1 MATPLPPPPS
11 TINCTTGTLKN
22 VYLFISYMPYSRI
35 SQDKQVF
42 NLAKKFKGISN
53 QISIALINF
62 WKFKNFNHM
71 VVVC

>member
-42 NLAKKFKGISN
+42 NLANKMERHF
-53 QISIALINF
+53 
-62 WKFKNFNHM
+62 
-71 VVVC
+71 

>member
-1 MATPLPPPPS
+1 MATPLPPPPPLS

-42 NLAKKFKGISN
+42 NLANKI
-53 QISIALINF
+53 
-62 WKFKNFNHM
+62 
-71 VVVC
+71 